1 MGTSDLRT
9 NLLTSFLSVISVPFI
24 WILVDVEYFS
34 KVVSGLRED
43 WLSFTSKYSCLDTF
57 VGFPERGFHDHN
69 IVPLPA

>member
-1 MGTSDLRT
+1 MGTSELRS
-9 NLLTSFLSVISVPFI
+9 NLLVYFLSFVRVPSI
-24 WILVDVEYFS
+24 WIPVDVEYFS

-43 WLSFTSKYSCLDTF
+43 GLSFTSKYSCLDTF